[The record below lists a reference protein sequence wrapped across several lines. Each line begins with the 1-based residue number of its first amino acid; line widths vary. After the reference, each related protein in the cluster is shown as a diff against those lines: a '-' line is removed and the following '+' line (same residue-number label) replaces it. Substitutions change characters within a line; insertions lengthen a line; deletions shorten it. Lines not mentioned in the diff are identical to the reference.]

1 IELMI
6 AMVVGLIL
14 LAGVLSIFLSS
25 RNSYNINS
33 GVAQIQEN
41 GRFAL
46 GFISAATRQAGYMSC
61 GSSASVTNQ
70 LNTPTTLPYNFAQ
83 AVYGFEYTGT
93 GPTPPLNNYAIAAED
108 PAPVGA
114 GNWTGGL
121 DANIPVGGAAYAI
134 PGSDVLVVRFV
145 PNANNP
151 NYATNIGA
159 PGFFGTPVTTS
170 SPTAVPGGSLVVIS
184 NCVTSVAVQANA
196 LTFPSFFEV
205 GGFFAGVTPGVI
217 GGPIIPTS
225 LKDAQIG
232 IVTTDV
238 FYVGQGADGFPALFV
253 LSNKTNG
260 AGGFEAAQ
268 ELVPGVENM
277 QLLYG
282 VDTTGNQ
289 TPSEYDTADV
299 VTAANNWAN
308 VVSVRAALLL
318 RSTTGT
324 VPIPAAA
331 PPYNLLGTTVTAPV
345 DTRLRRVF
353 TTNIAIRN

>member
-1 IELMI
+1 AE
-6 AMVVGLIL
+6 
-14 LAGVLSIFLSS
+14 S
-25 RNSYNINS
+25 
-33 GVAQIQEN
+33 QIQEN

-46 GFISAATRQAGYMSC
+46 GFIGAATRQAGYMSC

-70 LNTPTTLPYNFAQ
+70 LNSAPTLPYNFAQ

-93 GPTPPLNNYAIAAED
+93 APLATYAIASEN
-108 PAPVGA
+108 PAPVPPGS
-114 GNWTGGL
+114 WTGGL
-121 DANIPVGGAAYAI
+121 DANIPIAGAAYAI

-151 NYATNIGA
+151 NYATSIG
-159 PGFFGTPVTTS
+159 PPSFFGTPVTTS
-170 SPTAVPGGSLVVIS
+170 LPTALPGGSLVVIS

-196 LTFPSFFEV
+196 LTFPGFFEV
-205 GGFFAGVTPGVI
+205 GGFLAGVTPGVS

-225 LKDAQIG
+225 LTDAQIG

-238 FYVGQGADGFPALFV
+238 FYVGQGADGSPALFV
-253 LSNKTNG
+253 LSNNTNG
-260 AGGFEAAQ
+260 AGGFSAAQ

-282 VDTTGNQ
+282 VDATGAVTTP
-289 TPSEYDTADV
+289 TEYDTAAV
-299 VTAANNWAN
+299 VTAAGNWAN

-318 RSTTGT
+318 RSATGT
-324 VPIPAAA
+324 VPIPTAA
-331 PPYNLLGTTVTAPV
+331 PPYNLLGTTITAPI

-353 TTNIAIRN
+353 TTTIAIRF